1 MNLNQPIYLDYHAT
15 TPIDPRVLEVM
26 LPYFNERFGNA
37 ASKHAFG
44 SEALAAVKLAQ
55 KQIGALLNCKASE
68 IIFTSGATESIN
80 LAHFGVAEA
89 LLKKGRHLITSSI
102 EHSAML
108 ESLKV
113 LEKKGFEI
121 TYLSVD
127 KHGLIYPEQ
136 VEKAINQSTIL
147 VSLSAANNEIGT
159 IYDLKTIGKI
169 CKERNI
175 LFHID
180 AAQAVGKF
188 RVDTNELNADLL
200 SISAHKFYGP
210 KGIGALFIKGGS
222 DAEKIIPQIYGGG
235 HEKGLR
241 AGTLNVPAIV
251 GFGKAAEISAS
262 ELNSESIRLK
272 ALRDKL
278 LSGLQSNIDDLIING
293 DMEHRLV
300 NNLNV
305 AFPYVS
311 ADLLLGDVKEI
322 AFSTGSACSSAS
334 SKPSHVLAAL
344 EVNKELLNSSVRFGL
359 GRFTTEEEIDYTIN
373 RISEAVKKLRA
384 QSPAYS
390 LTH

>member
-1 MNLNQPIYLDYHAT
+1 MNTKQPIYLDYHAT
-15 TPIDPRVLEVM
+15 TPVDPQVLEVM

-37 ASKHAFG
+37 SSKHAFG

-55 KQIGALLNCKASE
+55 KKIGALLNCTASE

-80 LAHFGVAEA
+80 LAHFGIAEA
-89 LLKKGRHLITSSI
+89 LLKKGRHIITSSI

-121 TYLSVD
+121 TYLPVD
-127 KHGLIYPEQ
+127 TNGLIYPDQ
-136 VEKAINQSTIL
+136 VEKAITQSTIL
-147 VSLSAANNEIGT
+147 ASLSAANNEIGT
-159 IYDLKTIGKI
+159 IYDLKSIGEI
-169 CKERNI
+169 CRERGVI
-175 LFHID
+175 LHID
-180 AAQAVGKF
+180 AAQAAGKIKID
-188 RVDTNELNADLL
+188 VIELNADLL

-210 KGIGALFIKGGS
+210 KGIGALFIRIGS

-262 ELNSESIRLK
+262 VLDAESIRLK
-272 ALRDKL
+272 DLRDKL
-278 LSGLQSNIDDLIING
+278 LAGLQSNIDDLIING
-293 DMEHRLV
+293 DMKHRLV

-311 ADLLLGDVKEI
+311 TDLLLSDVKEI
-322 AFSTGSACSSAS
+322 AFSTGSACSSTS
-334 SKPSHVLAAL
+334 SKPSYVLADL
-344 EVNKELLNSSVRFGL
+344 GLNKELLNSSVRFGL

-373 RISEAVKKLRA
+373 RISEAVKKIRA

-390 LTH
+390 LSH